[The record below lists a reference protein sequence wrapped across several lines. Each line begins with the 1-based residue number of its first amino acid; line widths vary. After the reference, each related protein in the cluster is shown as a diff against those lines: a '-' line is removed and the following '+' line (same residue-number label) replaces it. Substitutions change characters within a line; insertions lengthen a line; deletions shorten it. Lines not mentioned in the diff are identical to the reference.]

1 MSADAAS
8 AARGLIEEISSRL
21 APLEREMNLAWWAAS
36 TSVTEANERRRVAA
50 EVAMSEA
57 LADREQFARIVAA
70 LATVESGAEPL
81 LYRQLEL
88 LRDSCTPN
96 QIEDELREQII
107 TLSVEVS
114 STFDGFRPRLGGR
127 PVDDNEIASILRT
140 ADGVAERKA
149 AWEASKQIGA
159 VVAERIRA
167 LAHLRNRAAR
177 ELGYRDYFA
186 MALATQELDEAWLL
200 ALFDDIDS
208 ATRQPFT
215 EWKNELDAQLA
226 QRFGV
231 RQDELRPWHYDNVF
245 FQAPPA
251 SASVDLDP
259 YFVGC
264 DLEGLTHRTFD
275 GIGIDITSALE
286 ASDLTPRDG
295 KNQHAYSVSIDRGR
309 DVRVLCNNVASE
321 QWAETMLH
329 EFGHCA
335 YSLGVDESLPWLL
348 RTEHPSVTEG
358 VAIFFGH
365 LSNDPVWLETIV
377 GVEAGEIASLRS
389 ALDRALRGTLLTVT
403 RWVLVMTNFERQL
416 YADPDGDLDTIWWDL
431 VERFQLLRR
440 PDGRKAPDWAAK
452 IHITASPVYYQNY
465 LLGDLVALQLRDT
478 IVSRF
483 GGVVDRAE
491 VGRFL
496 DEQVFRLGASLRWD
510 ELIDRATGHRLSA
523 DLLADALA
531 V

>member
-1 MSADAAS
+1 MSAATS
-8 AARGLIEEISSRL
+8 ARVLVEEISSRL
-21 APLEREMNLAWWAAS
+21 APLEQEMNLAWWAAS
-36 TSVTEANERRRVAA
+36 TSVTEAKEHRRVAA
-50 EVAMSEA
+50 EIAMSEA
-57 LADREQFARIVAA
+57 LADREQFARILGAFAA
-70 LATVESGAEPL
+70 VDPGTDAL
-81 LYRQLEL
+81 LHRQLEL
-88 LRDSCTPN
+88 LRDSCAPH
-96 QIEDELREQII
+96 QIDDELREQII

-114 STFDGFRPRLGGR
+114 STFDGFRPRLGDSS
-127 PVDDNEIASILRT
+127 VDDNEIASILRT
-140 ADGVAERKA
+140 ADDVTERKA

-159 VVAERIRA
+159 VVAERIRE

-208 ATRQPFT
+208 ATRRPFT
-215 EWKNELDAQLA
+215 EWKNELDGQLA

-231 RQDELRPWHYDNVF
+231 HLGELRPWHYDNVF

-259 YFVGC
+259 YFVGR
-264 DLEGLTHRTFD
+264 DLEGLTRRTFD
-275 GIGIDITSALE
+275 GIGIDITSALA

-335 YSLGVDESLPWLL
+335 YSLGVDRSLPWLL

-377 GVEAGEIASLRS
+377 GVDAGDIAALRPE
-389 ALDRALRGTLLTVT
+389 LDRALRGTLLTVT
-403 RWVLVMTNFERQL
+403 RWVLVMTNFERAL

-431 VERFQLLRR
+431 VERYQLLRR
-440 PDGRKAPDWAAK
+440 PDERHAPDWAAK

-465 LLGDLVALQLRDT
+465 LLGDLVALQLRAT
-478 IVSRF
+478 IESRF
-483 GGVVDRAE
+483 GGVVDRAD

-496 DEQVFRLGASLRWD
+496 SEEVFRLGASLRWD
-510 ELIDRATGHRLSA
+510 ELIEQATGHRLSA
-523 DLLADALA
+523 DHLADALA
-531 V
+531 L